1 MTYELMFL
9 RALAVT
15 VAVET
20 VALWAVTRL
29 PWPVATRPSF
39 FRLAA
44 GGFFCSFATLPYLWF
59 VLPAWIK
66 GYYPLMAVGE
76 LGVTLME
83 GLILAAVL
91 PTRPGKGLVISL
103 FCNLISFLFGLVFLA

>member
-1 MTYELMFL
+1 MTYELMFM

-20 VALWAVTRL
+20 VALWVVTRL
-29 PWPVATRPSF
+29 PWPIETRPSF

-44 GGFFCSFATLPYLWF
+44 GGFISSFATLPYLWF
-59 VLPAWIK
+59 VLPAWIQ

-76 LGVTLME
+76 LGVTLVE

-91 PTRPGKGLVISL
+91 SIRPGKGLVISL
-103 FCNLISFLFGLVFLA
+103 FCNVISFLFGLLFLA